1 MEVLIFKRYSMMDSD
16 NLIMIPIISQKRLR
30 ATLFILLCHFFFLI
44 TLHAQNTGIITG
56 KITDAETG
64 EPLIGATVVLNDSTG
79 ISSDADGQ
87 YELKV
92 LPGTFIISFQFV
104 GYQSIVKKITAFA
117 QDTLWLDIALEVKIK
132 VLDEI
137 VVTAGKFDQKLSDV
151 TVSMEVLKPIM
162 IQQNNHISL
171 ETLISQ
177 VSGIDVLDGQTSI
190 RGGSGYSYGAGSR
203 VQVLVDDLPI
213 ISADVGDVKWDF
225 LPVENVAQVEIL
237 KGASSVLYGSSALN
251 GVINLRTAFPKPD
264 PETAI
269 TLYSGVYMDPKR
281 EELIWWDKQPV
292 FYGMSLQH
300 MRKIRN
306 LDLVAGGN
314 LLHNPGYRENEW
326 DTWGRGNLKLNVTGK
341 KIKGLNYG
349 INSSF
354 MYQDKSDFLLW
365 VHADTAYR
373 QNPDAVTELT
383 GFRLNIDPYVT
394 FRKNENTFH
403 TLKTRFFA
411 VDNRFPNDADKNNK
425 SYYYFG
431 EYRYLQKFKN
441 DMHWSIGSSASYS
454 NVLSNLYGNHSGTNM
469 ALYTQLDARFFRR
482 LKWSAGVRW
491 ESSTL
496 DNEPI
501 HSSPVFRTGI
511 NFQAAQYT
519 YLRGSIGQGYRFP
532 SIAEKF
538 TATSVSSLKIFPNP
552 DLEPEKGWSA
562 EIGIKQGIKLGS
574 WQGYADLSG
583 FWTEYNDMIE
593 FTFGVYNPDSVEA
606 TPEHIGF
613 KSLNVGNARINGFE
627 INLTM
632 QGEIGPVAVDFTAG
646 YTFMN
651 PIDRN
656 VRKSSLIEN
665 EKYLKYRYRHS
676 FKGDVQCAWRN
687 FSTGFNLRYYSFML
701 NVDQVFVNP
710 KYEKDIL
717 PGYADYRQEN
727 KEGEWVV
734 NYRVSYAIVEQFK
747 VSLIIKNLLNEEYIG
762 RPGDIGP
769 PRNIT
774 LQLAVTF

>member
-1 MEVLIFKRYSMMDSD
+1 MNPINNHKRQRGI
-16 NLIMIPIISQKRLR
+16 LF
-30 ATLFILLCHFFFLI
+30 TLTCQFLFL
-44 TLHAQNTGIITG
+44 TSLYAQDRGIITG
-56 KITDAETG
+56 RITDSETG
-64 EPLIGATVVLNDSTG
+64 EPLTGATVVLNDSTG
-79 ISSDADGQ
+79 ISSDTDGK

-92 LPGTFIISFQFV
+92 LPGTYKISFQFV
-104 GYQSIVKKITAFA
+104 GYQSAVIEITAFA
-117 QDTLWLDIALEVKIK
+117 KDTVRIDVILEVKIK

-151 TVSMEVLKPIM
+151 TVSMEVLKPVM
-162 IQQNNHISL
+162 IQQNNHITL

-177 VSGIDVLDGQTSI
+177 VPGIDVLDGQASI

-203 VQVLVDDLPI
+203 VLVLVDDLPI
-213 ISADVGDVKWDF
+213 ISADVGDVKWDY

-264 PETAI
+264 PETGIIAF
-269 TLYSGVYMDPKR
+269 SGVYMDPKR
-281 EELIWWDKQPV
+281 EELVWWDRQPV
-292 FYGMSLQH
+292 FYGMNFQH

-306 LDLVAGGN
+306 LDLVVSGN

-341 KIKGLNYG
+341 RNKGLNYG
-349 INSSF
+349 INSSY

-365 VHADTAYR
+365 IHADTAYR
-373 QNPDAVTELT
+373 QNPEAVSELT
-383 GFRLNIDPYVT
+383 GIRFNADPYVI
-394 FRKNENTFH
+394 FRQKKNIIH

-425 SYYYFG
+425 SCFYYG

-441 DMHWSIGSSASYS
+441 EIHWSFGSSASYS
-454 NVLSNLYGNHSGTNM
+454 NVLSNLYGNHSGTNL
-469 ALYTQLDARFFRR
+469 ALYTQLDARFFER
-482 LKWSAGVRW
+482 LKWSAGIRW
-491 ESSTL
+491 ESSRL
-496 DNEPI
+496 DNERI

-511 NFQAAQYT
+511 NFQAAEYT

-538 TATSVSSLKIFPNP
+538 TATSISSLKIFPNP

-593 FTFGVYNPDSVEA
+593 FTFGIYKPDSIEIP
-606 TPEHIGF
+606 TLEHIGF

-632 QGEIGPVAVDFTAG
+632 QGEIGPVAVDLTTG

-656 VRKSSLIEN
+656 VRQSTLIEN
-665 EKYLKYRYRHS
+665 EKYLKYRYKHS
-676 FKGDVQCAWRN
+676 FKGDVQCTWRI
-687 FSTGFNLRYYSFML
+687 FSTGFNLKFYSFML
-701 NVDQVFVNP
+701 NVDPVFVDP
-710 KYEKDIL
+710 LFGTMIL
-717 PGYADYRQEN
+717 PGYADYREEN
-727 KEGEWVV
+727 KKGEWVV
-734 NYRVSYAIVEQFK
+734 DYRISYDIIEQFK
-747 VSLIIKNLLNEEYIG
+747 LSLIIKNLLNEEYIG

-774 LQLAVTF
+774 LQLSATF